1 MLYNLF
7 LVTQFGHYAV
17 IQGSVPSADKRSL
30 LMLSGYIR
38 EIKPGHGIHYTL
50 EILDVSESGHILL
63 SEHEKVRAV
72 QAQLANVSK

>member
-30 LMLSGYIR
+30 LMISGYVR
-38 EIKPGHGIHYTL
+38 EIKPGHDIHYKL
-50 EILDVSESGHILL
+50 EILDVSESGHILP
-63 SEHEKVRAV
+63 SEYEKIRALQV
-72 QAQLANVSK
+72 QLANFSK